1 MKVLRTS
8 PLCASVLL
16 VVAAAAG
23 ASARPAPVAYSG
35 QTMQDLQISFVLTKD
50 RRKIK
55 RLDIEWVGLPAECSS
70 DLPYVSRTTFRS
82 GGSKTLALSAGKSF
96 RHTFIDGVTLLG
108 GIALEERP
116 VVRGSVGRTR
126 AFGMFRATA
135 VLRDAAGV
143 ELNRCD
149 IAAIAWTVVQ

>member
-1 MKVLRTS
+1 MMDQREAEMKVLRTS

-23 ASARPAPVAYSG
+23 ASARPAPAEGLAYSG
-35 QTMQDLQISFVLTKD
+35 QTMQDLPISFVLTKD

-116 VVRGSVGRTR
+116 VVRGSVGRACVR
-126 AFGMFRATA
+126 H
-135 VLRDAAGV
+135 VPRDGSPQGCRGRGAQP
-143 ELNRCD
+143 L
-149 IAAIAWTVVQ
+149 